1 MVAPVVYAVAAG
13 GVVLYGAY
21 KKGKSSG
28 KSKGFEQGKEEGIE
42 KGKQK
47 KEREMTEKAREE
59 VKQEIK
65 EEEISQ
71 EVKEE
76 IKEKYNLEQKAKR
89 EVDQEQSWEAHK
101 EAMKRNPP
109 VSLGDEVELGVE
121 DIETHHTGKS
131 TAVCRKGGFYIFIN
145 EIPREIEEGEI
156 IRGKITSFGKDKT
169 TAQATYSGRPVD
181 RMD

>member
-1 MVAPVVYAVAAG
+1 
-13 GVVLYGAY
+13 
-21 KKGKSSG
+21 
-28 KSKGFEQGKEEGIE
+28 
-42 KGKQK
+42 
-47 KEREMTEKAREE
+47 MTEKAREE

-181 RMD
+181 RIEGSSVPQCQMCGAKQSSLTTTKVEGAKLELCDECTDFGTEV